1 MHNEHYTVLTNRLQ
15 YANKLTNILAALF
28 TKFFYQKV
36 WNYAECLAK
45 IKKNKNTISSKQS
58 DKIQRNQLNR
68 KSRRFFFYSI
78 KCFTMYSKLLYHIGF
93 VVLNFPKH
101 ATCLLL
107 LFLNARIFIRLHT
120 TRAFQQW
127 KRIKNAILWRE
138 AKKKIARRTQNVLC
152 TYCICMCVVLCLS
165 SNSRAA
171 GHFNR
176 ILSSDALS

>member
-1 MHNEHYTVLTNRLQ
+1 MKLCGMSRTNKKKTTTPTPSVPNNQ
-15 YANKLTNILAALF
+15 
-28 TKFFYQKV
+28 TKFS
-36 WNYAECLAK
+36 E
-45 IKKNKNTISSKQS
+45 ISW
-58 DKIQRNQLNR
+58 IVNR
-68 KSRRFFFYSI
+68 AGSFFYSI

-120 TRAFQQW
+120 TRVFQQW
-127 KRIKNAILWRE
+127 KRKKKRNFIERR
-138 AKKKIARRTQNVLC
+138 KKKIARRTQNVLC
-152 TYCICMCVVLCLS
+152 TYCICMFVVLCLS